1 MSAVPRPALRTLLRV
16 AGAIGV
22 LIAILLARVLSASSA
37 ELEAAESLR
46 ARGDVEASIAHYRR
60 AARWYAPGNP
70 FCTTALARLGAIARD
85 AEDEGDVQLA
95 LAAWRSVRS
104 AIMSARS
111 TYVPHQQALAE
122 ADEHIAE
129 LMASETAPAIDADR
143 SREELRAA
151 HLELLQ
157 RDLDPALGWTI
168 IALLG
173 LAAWIGGAFAF
184 VTRGIDAEDRVVGRE
199 ARIWATLFVAG
210 IGLFALGL
218 AMA

>member
-85 AEDEGDVQLA
+85 AEDEGDVQL
-95 LAAWRSVRS
+95 
-104 AIMSARS
+104 
-111 TYVPHQQALAE
+111 ALAE